1 MEAVQDPGAALDVE
15 AIAQE
20 NARLRQQLLSEN
32 ERLRA
37 ALAASQQENAAAK
50 GLTDDDVRRIEH
62 PEEYVAAENAEFRA
76 LLADLQ
82 QQVAS
87 VTTATTTTAVDKPVV
102 DTPVV
107 DTPVGEIAAV
117 DTKAEPVALATLTD
131 DELSAEL
138 ARRKEAATQ

>member
-20 NARLRQQLLSEN
+20 NARLRQQLLAEN
-32 ERLRA
+32 ERLRT

-82 QQVAS
+82 SQLATVTSTAEPVAKPAIDAPFAG
-87 VTTATTTTAVDKPVV
+87 VGDDTARVD
-102 DTPVV
+102 
-107 DTPVGEIAAV
+107 E
-117 DTKAEPVALATLTD
+117 AEPVALATLTD
-131 DELSAEL
+131 DELAEEL
-138 ARRKEAATQ
+138 ARRKEAAGTQ